1 MTGQLQRPPAGTQAA
16 AGHASMTKE
25 AVGGGGSLPKFQ
37 GHMPYPPEQKVDDW
51 GLNAE
56 QQASGGGGVGELLC

>member
-1 MTGQLQRPPAGTQAA
+1 
-16 AGHASMTKE
+16 MTKE